1 MTKIRL
7 GLFGAE
13 DSIEIMESVVR
24 QYPEFSYISISY
36 WHDEE
41 IIEKLTM
48 YKKDVD
54 MWLFSG
60 QIPYGFAKKWG
71 GIVQPM
77 FYVPSSGSSLFKTLL
92 QIAYN
97 QKIPFE
103 QISFDMF
110 HPDELERVFK
120 ESNIAVKP
128 PYLKYYEG
136 EVPTDEIVNYHYE
149 LWKNG
154 KTLAAVTCLKNAQHE
169 LRKLGVPAFRV
180 LPTQSAIVS
189 TLALILQTHETMHFK
204 DTQIAVQMIEFDSFS
219 SLTKDTFSTDEI
231 YKIEIKMTEKL
242 LEYTKKINGSLKAAG
257 PGRFVIFTTHGLL
270 REMTRD
276 FTIIPDFEILQLRG
290 QDAVT
295 SGIGIGKTV
304 YEAEIN
310 AGTALLH
317 AKEFHKGASMV
328 ILDDKT
334 IIGPLGRPEQITYGY
349 APKHLQILSE
359 QTSLSIATLSKLES
373 ILRKIGKI
381 EINAHDLAQHMSIMP
396 RSARRILTE
405 LESKGFAQ
413 VIGEENPHPRGRPR
427 KIYQIILKQDL

>member
-1 MTKIRL
+1 MKKIRL

-13 DSIEIMESVVR
+13 DSIEIMESVVM
-24 QYPEFSYISISY
+24 QYPEFSCISISY
-36 WHDEE
+36 WRDEE

-48 YKKDVD
+48 HMNDVD

-71 GIVQPM
+71 GITQPM

-97 QKIPFE
+97 QKIPFD

-110 HPDELERVFK
+110 HPAELERVFK
-120 ESNIAVKP
+120 ESKIAVKP
-128 PYLKYYEG
+128 TYIKYYEG
-136 EVPTDEIVNYHYE
+136 EVPTDEIVHYHYE
-149 LWKNG
+149 LWKTG
-154 KTLAAVTCLKNAQHE
+154 KTAAAVTCLKNAQHE
-169 LRKLGVPAFRV
+169 LNKLGVPAFRV

-242 LEYTKKINGSLKAAG
+242 LEYAKKINGSLKSAG

-270 REMTRD
+270 RETTKD
-276 FTIIPDFEILQLRG
+276 FTVVPDFAILQLTG
-290 QDAVT
+290 HDAVT
-295 SGIGIGKTV
+295 CGIGIGQTV

-317 AKEFHKGASMV
+317 AKEFHKGSSMV
-328 ILDDKT
+328 VLDDKT
-334 IIGPLGRPEQITYGY
+334 IVGPLGQPEQIKYGY
-349 APKHLQILSE
+349 ATKHLQTLSE

-373 ILRKIGKI
+373 ILKKIGKL
-381 EINAHDLAQHMSIMP
+381 EINAYDLAQHMHIMP

-405 LESKGFAQ
+405 LESKGLAQ
-413 VIGEENPHPRGRPR
+413 VVGEENPHPRGRPR
-427 KIYQIILKQDL
+427 KIYQIML